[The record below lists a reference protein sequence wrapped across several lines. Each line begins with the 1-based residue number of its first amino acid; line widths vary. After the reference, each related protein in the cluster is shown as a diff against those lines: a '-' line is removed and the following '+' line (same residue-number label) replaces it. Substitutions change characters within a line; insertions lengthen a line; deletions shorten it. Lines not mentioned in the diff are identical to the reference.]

1 MKVSVLKSAVC
12 AAALMVVA
20 APAAMAQ
27 EEASSPFSFSGS
39 VTLTSDYVF
48 RGISQTQEDP
58 ALQGSF
64 DVSHESGL
72 YAGVWASNVDFDD
85 GSTPTG
91 TDTNLEVDFYGGF
104 ANSIDAFSYDL
115 GVIYYAYPDTSGADY
130 DYVEFLLGLGYD
142 FEVLSISGAVY
153 YSPDFFAETGDAWY
167 VTAGIAVPVTD
178 WLTLDANYGLQT
190 IDETTPDDYS
200 DWNVGA
206 TVSIEG
212 FDFSVRYTDTDLST
226 AECASFSASVN
237 DVCEGRAVFSVS
249 RAL

>member
-39 VTLTSDYVF
+39 LTLTSDYVF
-48 RGISQTQEDP
+48 RGISQTQNDP

-72 YAGVWASNVDFDD
+72 YAGVWASNVDFNDA
-85 GSTPTG
+85 

-104 ANSIDAFSYDL
+104 ANSIEAFSYDI
-115 GVIYYAYPDTSGADY
+115 GVLYYAYPDTSGVDY

-153 YSPDFFAETGDAWY
+153 YSPDFFAETGDAYY
-167 VTAGIAVPVTD
+167 VTAGVAVPVLD
-178 WLTLDANYGLQT
+178 WLTLDANVGYQD
-190 IDETTPDDYS
+190 IDDNVTFGADDYT

-206 TVSIEG
+206 TVSVEG
-212 FDFSVRYTDTDLST
+212 FDFGVRYTDNDAEVPGGGDL
-226 AECASFSASVN
+226 AN
-237 DVCEGRAVFSVS
+237 DIADSKVVFSVS